1 MDVKNT
7 QSGFTLIEVLLAI
20 VIFSFGILALAS
32 MQMTSLQGDDRAN
45 IGSEA
50 TTIAGDKLEEL
61 MTMAYADPALLD
73 TDGDGTNQDTAPDDG
88 VDDNGG
94 NFGLQD
100 VVRPDVGGG
109 AAVTADYF
117 EIPTGTQ
124 GNYTVLWNVAVD
136 EPVQNSKRI
145 TIIVQWLGQDAQNHQ
160 VVLNT
165 VKPQLNE

>member
-1 MDVKNT
+1 MDAKNI

-73 TDGDGTNQDTAPDDG
+73 TDGDGTNQDTAPADG

-94 NFGLQD
+94 NFGLLD
-100 VVRPDVGGG
+100 VPPPFG
-109 AAVTADYF
+109 AAGVTADYF
-117 EIPTGTQ
+117 ERSLGTQ
-124 GNYTVLWNVAVD
+124 GNYFVYWNVAVD

-145 TIIVQWLGQDAQNHQ
+145 TIIVQWTGQDAQNHQ